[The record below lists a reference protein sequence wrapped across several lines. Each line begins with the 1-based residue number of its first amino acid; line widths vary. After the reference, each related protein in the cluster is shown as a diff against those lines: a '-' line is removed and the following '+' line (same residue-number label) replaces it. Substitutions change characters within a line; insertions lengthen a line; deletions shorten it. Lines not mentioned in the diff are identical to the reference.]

1 MREALGFLTSLGGS
15 RQATPGALAW
25 FGPVG
30 ALLGLALG
38 GLWWGAA
45 QLWPR
50 PVAAAVVVAADL
62 GLTGLLHLD
71 GLVDSA
77 DGLLPHLS
85 TERRLAVMREPDAGA
100 FGVGVAVA
108 TLLVRWSAL
117 ASLRPAPLLIAALW
131 CVSRAA
137 MAVTAARVRYAR
149 VDGGIVSSFRP
160 AASDPGT
167 TRRAPPPWWLF
178 VAMLGGSLAL
188 AARWSMPGGPV
199 SVLAGTIAFGAVVW
213 LALRRIGGFTGDVLG
228 AAGLVAESVGLLAA
242 AARW

>member
-1 MREALGFLTSLGGS
+1 MREALGFLTSLGGP
-15 RQATPGALAW
+15 RQPTQEALAW

-62 GLTGLLHLD
+62 ALTGLLHLD
-71 GLVDSA
+71 GLVDAA

-100 FGVGVAVA
+100 FGVGVAVVV
-108 TLLVRWSAL
+108 LLVRWSTL
-117 ASLRPAPLLIAALW
+117 AALRPAPLLLAALW
-131 CVSRAA
+131 CLSRAA
-137 MAVTAARVRYAR
+137 MAVTAARLRYAR
-149 VDGGIVSSFRP
+149 ADGGIVSSFRP

-167 TRRAPPPWWLF
+167 TRRAASAWCLF
-178 VAMLGGSLAL
+178 VAMLCGSVAL
-188 AARWSMPGGPV
+188 AAGWSLPAGPV
-199 SVLAGTIAFGAVVW
+199 AVLAGTIAFGAVVW

-228 AAGLVAESVGLLAA
+228 AAGLFAESVGLLAA